1 MYKSDRTFKDY
12 EDKTDILDPRFAYL
26 KTCKDM
32 KILPKARMVIKK
44 DVEDE
49 NKYLSFANFRLS
61 GESVKA
67 VTESLKRYPI
77 EVEAIDF
84 TNNTLK
90 PRETELI
97 IESMSK
103 HYESIRILS
112 LANNRIGVKGARAVG
127 QMIPQLKSIINLDVS
142 QNNMG
147 DFAFQ
152 EIISGVIQVQDFE
165 KLNFSNN
172 CIGQTQNLD
181 AMTSFKEYLK
191 NTHKLVELNMS
202 WNNLRG
208 QVAEV
213 LIDGISHNIS
223 LTTCNLS
230 YNLLGIGVKGELTTR
245 EPAAMKLSEALSENQ
260 TMKELDLSSNLI
272 DTKAALCIALGVKA
286 NSSLTTL
293 KVDSNPI
300 GSAGI

>member
-127 QMIPQLKSIINLDVS
+127 
-142 QNNMG
+142 
-147 DFAFQ
+147 
-152 EIISGVIQVQDFE
+152 
-165 KLNFSNN
+165 
-172 CIGQTQNLD
+172 
-181 AMTSFKEYLK
+181 
-191 NTHKLVELNMS
+191 
-202 WNNLRG
+202 
-208 QVAEV
+208 
-213 LIDGISHNIS
+213 
-223 LTTCNLS
+223 
-230 YNLLGIGVKGELTTR
+230 
-245 EPAAMKLSEALSENQ
+245 
-260 TMKELDLSSNLI
+260 
-272 DTKAALCIALGVKA
+272 
-286 NSSLTTL
+286 
-293 KVDSNPI
+293 
-300 GSAGI
+300 